1 MRLKNLKI
9 KAQLQLG
16 LGLILFFVLVLG
28 AVSWYQ
34 SNRLWQQT
42 EGLYN
47 HPLKV
52 RRAIS
57 ELTTD
62 VLKMHRSMKDI
73 ILTDDTKRR
82 EEEIEEIYLYESD
95 AFIQLDSLSKHY
107 LGPRKDLIDIN
118 NALIQWKVIRAAI
131 LDILNSKNVR
141 EAAKS
146 TTHEGQGGAQ
156 VDLILKEINDVS
168 QFAYI
173 KGDTFYHNAIESKIM
188 LERLLITLTLLILAL
203 SFVIILVLIRNLRTP
218 LDEMMEVTD
227 DFREGN
233 LEVRIKYS
241 SGNELGDL
249 AASFNR
255 MAETNMNE
263 IRCRERLNQISD
275 IMLREDELNPFCLNV
290 ITAIMKS
297 TGSQLGAVYM
307 LDQENTL
314 FEPLVTIG
322 LKRELARPFSAEV
335 FEGQFGLSVAS
346 RQLTHLKEIPT
357 DTPMIFQTTAGDFRP
372 REMISIPILSGNE
385 IVVMVSLASLG
396 SYSNE
401 ALRLVNDIYAT
412 LTARFNGVLAH
423 QKILEFS
430 EKLESQNRE
439 LDERAK
445 ELGIQGQ
452 ELSEQNLELEMQ
464 KGQLDEASKLK
475 STFLSNMSHELRT
488 PLNSVIALSGV
499 LSRRLRNTIPEDEF
513 SYIEIIE
520 RNGRNLLALIND
532 VLDLSRIEAGH
543 EEVTAANFTVYE
555 LADEIVGM
563 LEQLAK
569 GKKISLENS
578 VGQDLPEIRSDYSK
592 CRHILQN
599 LVSNAVKFTEQG
611 NVEIKAKQIENEMIV
626 TVTDTGIGIPAEELP
641 FIFDEFRQ
649 VDGSSS
655 KKFGGTGLGLAIAKK
670 YANLLHG
677 EIRVESQPGVGS
689 KFTLI
694 LPMKLEPYKTSGSN
708 EDLKVYRKTRLPS
721 EFHASSSGKGKTI
734 LLFEDSEAAIIQ
746 ISDILTEQS
755 YTVQVARN
763 GSEAIDQIK
772 LFHPHAVILDLMMP
786 DVDGFEVLKKIRENH
801 ETSKVPV
808 LILTAKHISK
818 EELSFLKGNNIHQF
832 IQKGDVGRIEL
843 LATVDAM
850 VNPIPEGIRQHKPGK
865 AGVKR
870 KGKPLILV
878 VEDNPDN
885 MKTAKAILSQ
895 EYIVLEARDGSEG
908 VQQALAHKPDLIL
921 MDMSLPVMD
930 GFEAFDAI
938 RKSEDHKHIPIVALT
953 ASAMKGSREDILEYG
968 FDDYISKPIDEPM
981 FWRVL
986 KYYLGEQ
993 ERS

>member
-1 MRLKNLKI
+1 MKLNNLKI
-9 KAQLQLG
+9 KTQLQLG
-16 LGLILFFVLVLG
+16 MGLILLFVILLG
-28 AVSWYQ
+28 SVAWYQ
-34 SNRLWQQT
+34 ADILWKQT
-42 EGLYN
+42 DGMYN

-52 RRAIS
+52 RRAIA

-62 VLKMHRSMKDI
+62 VLKIHRSMKDI
-73 ILTDDTKRR
+73 ILTDDPERR
-82 EEEIEEIYLYESD
+82 EEELNEINLIESD
-95 AFIQLDSLSKHY
+95 AFMQIDSLSKHY
-107 LGPRKDLIDIN
+107 LGPHKDVIDIKS
-118 NALIQWKVIRAAI
+118 ALIQWKGVRES
-131 LDILNSKNVR
+131 ILNILNANQVK
-141 EAAKS
+141 EAAKR

-168 QFAYI
+168 EFAYNR
-173 KGDTFYHNAIESKIM
+173 GDKFYKDARESKGM
-188 LERLLITLTLLILAL
+188 LERLLLIIVLSVLILT
-203 SFVIILVLIRNLRTP
+203 FIIVMIIIRNLRVP
-218 LDEMMEVTD
+218 LEEMMNVAD
-227 DFREGN
+227 DFRKGD
-233 LEVRIKYS
+233 LEARMKYS
-241 SGNELGDL
+241 SKNELGEL

-255 MAETNMNE
+255 LAEANMNE
-263 IRCRERLNQISD
+263 IRCRGLLNNISD
-275 IMLREDELNPFCLNV
+275 IMLREEELHSFCLHV
-290 ITAIMKS
+290 ISVIMNS

-307 LDQENTL
+307 LNEKNTL

-322 LKRELARPFSAEV
+322 LKHDLARPFSAEV

-346 RQLTHLKEIPT
+346 RQINHLKDIPA

-372 REMISIPILSGNE
+372 REMISIPVLAGNE
-385 IVVMVSLASLG
+385 IVVMVSLASL
-396 SYSNE
+396 STYSNQ

-499 LSRRLRNTIPEDEF
+499 LSRRLQNIIPEDEF

-520 RNGRNLLALIND
+520 RNGKNLLALINN
-532 VLDLSRIEAGH
+532 VLDISRIEAGH
-543 EEVTAANFTVYE
+543 EEISAANFNLYD
-555 LADEIVGM
+555 LADEVEGM
-563 LEQLAK
+563 LSQQAK
-569 GKKISLENS
+569 GKNITLENL
-578 VGQDLPEIRSDYSK
+578 VGRDLPQIRSDYQK

-611 NVEIKAKQIENEMIV
+611 KVVIQAEQVENELVV
-626 TVTDTGIGIPAEELP
+626 TVTDTGIGISADDLP

-655 KKFGGTGLGLAIAKK
+655 KRFAGTGLGLAIAKK
-670 YANLLHG
+670 YAKLLHG

-694 LPMKLEPYKTSGSN
+694 LPMKQDSYQTSNSAG
-708 EDLKVYRKTRLPS
+708 DMKAFRRAPKPS
-721 EFHASSSGKGKTI
+721 EFHASVSGAGKTI
-734 LLFEDSEAAIIQ
+734 LIFEDSEPSIIQ
-746 ISDILTEQS
+746 ITDILTEQS

-763 GSEAIDQIK
+763 GNEAIDKIK
-772 LFHPHAVILDLMMP
+772 LFRPDAIILDLMMP
-786 DVDGFEVLKKIRENH
+786 EVDGFQVLKMIRDTP

-843 LATVDAM
+843 LSTVDNM
-850 VNPIPEGIRQHKPGK
+850 VNPKPELIHEHKSG
-865 AGVKR
+865 R
-870 KGKPLILV
+870 KGVTRKVKPLILV

-885 MKTAKAILSQ
+885 MKTARAILSQ
-895 EYIVLEARDGSEG
+895 DYMVIEACDGSDG

-938 RKSEDHKHIPIVALT
+938 RKSEEHKNIPIIALT
-953 ASAMKGSREDILEYG
+953 ASAMKGSREDILDYG
-968 FDDYISKPIDEPM
+968 FDDYISKPIDEAM

-986 KYYLGEQ
+986 KYYLGES
-993 ERS
+993 E

>member
-1 MRLKNLKI
+1 MKLNNLKI
-9 KAQLQLG
+9 KTQLQFG
-16 LGLILFFVLVLG
+16 MGLILLFVIFLG
-28 AVSWYQ
+28 SVAWYQ
-34 SNRLWQQT
+34 ADILWKQT
-42 EGLYN
+42 EGMYN

-52 RRAIS
+52 RRAIA

-62 VLKMHRSMKDI
+62 VLKIHRILKDI
-73 ILTDDTKRR
+73 ILTEDNKRR
-82 EEEIEEIYLYESD
+82 EEELNEINLIESD
-95 AFIQLDSLSKHY
+95 AFMQIDSLSKHY
-107 LGPRKDLIDIN
+107 LGPHKDVIDIKS
-118 NALIQWKVIRAAI
+118 ALIQWKGIRES
-131 LDILNSKNVR
+131 ILNILNANQVK
-141 EAAKS
+141 EAAKR
-146 TTHEGQGGAQ
+146 TMHEGQGGAQ

-168 QFAYI
+168 QFAYDRGN
-173 KGDTFYHNAIESKIM
+173 KFYKDARESKGM
-188 LERLLITLTLLILAL
+188 LERLLLIIILSVLVLTFIIVM
-203 SFVIILVLIRNLRTP
+203 VIIRSLRVP
-218 LDEMMEVTD
+218 LEEMMNVAD
-227 DFREGN
+227 DFRKGD
-233 LEVRIKYS
+233 LEARMKYS
-241 SGNELGDL
+241 SENELGEL

-255 MAETNMNE
+255 LAEANMNE
-263 IRCRERLNQISD
+263 IRCRGLLNNISD
-275 IMLREDELNPFCLNV
+275 IMLREEELHSFCLNV
-290 ITAIMKS
+290 ISIIMKS
-297 TGSQLGAVYM
+297 TGSQLGAIYM
-307 LDQENTL
+307 LNEENTL

-322 LKRELARPFSAEV
+322 LKHDLARPFSAEV

-346 RQLTHLKEIPT
+346 RQITHLKDIPA
-357 DTPMIFQTTAGDFRP
+357 DTPMIFQTTSGDFRP
-372 REMISIPILSGNE
+372 REMISIPILAGKE
-385 IVVMVSLASLG
+385 IVVMVSLASL
-396 SYSNE
+396 STYSNQS
-401 ALRLVNDIYAT
+401 LRLVNDIYPT

-430 EKLESQNRE
+430 EKLETQNRE

-499 LSRRLRNTIPEDEF
+499 LSRRLQNVIPEEEF

-520 RNGRNLLALIND
+520 RNGKNLLALINN
-532 VLDLSRIEAGH
+532 VLDISRIEAGH
-543 EEVTAANFTVYE
+543 EEISAANFNLYD
-555 LADEIVGM
+555 LADEVEGM
-563 LEQLAK
+563 LSQQAK
-569 GKKISLENS
+569 GKNITLENL
-578 VGQDLPEIRSDYSK
+578 VGRDLPQIRSDYPK

-611 NVEIKAKQIENEMIV
+611 KVVIQAEQVENELVV
-626 TVTDTGIGIPAEELP
+626 TVTDTGIGISADDLP

-655 KKFGGTGLGLAIAKK
+655 KRFGGTGLGLAIAKK
-670 YANLLHG
+670 YAKLLHG
-677 EIRVESQPGVGS
+677 EIRVESQPGAGS

-694 LPMKLEPYKTSGSN
+694 LPMKQDSYKTSNSAGDMKAFRR
-708 EDLKVYRKTRLPS
+708 DLKPS
-721 EFHASSSGKGKTI
+721 EFHASVSGAGKTI
-734 LLFEDSEAAIIQ
+734 LIFEDSEPSIIQ
-746 ISDILTEQS
+746 ITDILTEQS

-763 GSEAIDQIK
+763 GNEAIDKIK
-772 LFHPHAVILDLMMP
+772 LFRPDAIILDLMMP
-786 DVDGFEVLKKIRENH
+786 EVDGFQVLKMIRDTP

-818 EELSFLKGNNIHQF
+818 DELSFLKGNNIHQF

-843 LATVDAM
+843 LATVDNM
-850 VNPIPEGIRQHKPGK
+850 VNPKPELIHEHKSGRPG
-865 AGVKR
+865 VTR

-885 MKTAKAILSQ
+885 MKTAKAILSRD
-895 EYIVLEARDGSEG
+895 YIVIEACNGYEG

-938 RKSEDHKHIPIVALT
+938 RKSEEHKNIPIIALT
-953 ASAMKGSREDILEYG
+953 ASAMKGSREDILDYG

-986 KYYLGEQ
+986 KYYLGE
-993 ERS
+993 

>member
-1 MRLKNLKI
+1 MKLKNLKI
-9 KAQLQLG
+9 RAQLQLG
-16 LGLILFFVLVLG
+16 MGLIVLFVLILG
-28 AVSWYQ
+28 SVAWYQ
-34 SNRLWQQT
+34 ADILWKQT

-57 ELTTD
+57 ELTAD
-62 VLKMHRSMKDI
+62 VLRMHRSIKDI
-73 ILTDDTKRR
+73 ILTEDHKRR
-82 EEEIEEIYLYESD
+82 EEELYEINLIESD
-95 AFIQLDSLSKHY
+95 AFMQIDSLSKHY
-107 LGPRKDLIDIN
+107 LGPHKDVIDIK
-118 NALIQWKVIRAAI
+118 NALIQWKGIRET
-131 LDILNSKNVR
+131 ILNILNANQVK
-141 EAAKS
+141 EAAKR

-156 VDLILKEINDVS
+156 VDLILKEISDVG
-168 QFAYI
+168 QFSYDRAD
-173 KGDTFYHNAIESKIM
+173 KFYSEAGGSKKM
-188 LERLLITLTLLILAL
+188 LERLLFILIL
-203 SFVIILVLIRNLRTP
+203 SILVLTFIIVMAIIRSLRVP
-218 LDEMMEVTD
+218 LEEMMNVAD

-233 LEVRIKYS
+233 LEARMKYS
-241 SGNELGDL
+241 SGNELGEL

-255 MAETNMNE
+255 LAEANMNE
-263 IRCRERLNQISD
+263 IRCRELLNNISD
-275 IMLREDELNPFCLNV
+275 IMLREDALHPFCLNV
-290 ITAIMKS
+290 ISIIMKS

-307 LDQENTL
+307 LNNENTIY
-314 FEPLVTIG
+314 EPLVTIG
-322 LKRELARPFSAEV
+322 LKHDLARPFSKEI

-346 RQLTHLKEIPT
+346 RQITHLKDIPA

-385 IVVMVSLASLG
+385 IMVMVSLASLG
-396 SYSNE
+396 TFSNE
-401 ALRLVNDIYAT
+401 ALRLVNDIYPT
-412 LTARFNGVLAH
+412 LTARFNGVLGH

-464 KGQLDEASKLK
+464 KGQLDEASRLK

-499 LSRRLRNTIPEDEF
+499 LSRRLLNLIPEDEY

-520 RNGRNLLALIND
+520 RNGRNLLALINN

-543 EEVTAANFTVYE
+543 EEILASNFNIFD
-555 LADEIVGM
+555 LADELEGM
-563 LEQLAK
+563 LGIQAK
-569 GKKISLENS
+569 SKNIALVNLIGH
-578 VGQDLPEIRSDYSK
+578 DLPDIRSDYPK

-611 NVEIKAKQIENEMIV
+611 KVTIEARQEENEMIV
-626 TVTDTGIGIPAEELP
+626 TVSDTGIGISKEELP

-655 KKFGGTGLGLAIAKK
+655 KRFGGTGLGLAIAKK
-670 YANLLHG
+670 YAKLLHG
-677 EIRVESQPGVGS
+677 EIRVESHPGVGS
-689 KFTLI
+689 TFTLI
-694 LPMKLEPYKTSGSN
+694 LPMKLNPYKTSDVN
-708 EDLKVYRKTRLPS
+708 EDNKIYRHAPKS
-721 EFHASSSGKGKTI
+721 AEFHASESGAGKTI

-746 ISDILTEQS
+746 ITDILTEQS

-763 GSEAIDQIK
+763 GKEAIEQIK
-772 LFHPHAVILDLMMP
+772 LFHPEAVILDLMMP
-786 DVDGFEVLKKIRENH
+786 DVDGFQVLKMIRETP
-801 ETSKVPV
+801 ETSKIPV
-808 LILTAKHISK
+808 LILTAKHITK
-818 EELSFLKGNNIHQF
+818 EDLSFLKGNNIHQL

-843 LATVDAM
+843 LATVDNM
-850 VNPIPEGIRQHKPGK
+850 VNPKREAVRPKKTVQPVPE
-865 AGVKR
+865 R

-885 MKTAKAILSQ
+885 MKTARAILSQ
-895 EYIVLEARDGSEG
+895 EYMVIEAYDGSEG

-938 RKSEDHKHIPIVALT
+938 RKSEEHKHIPIIALT
-953 ASAMKGSREDILEYG
+953 ASAMKGSREEILEYG

-986 KYYLGEQ
+986 RYYLGEPG
-993 ERS
+993 